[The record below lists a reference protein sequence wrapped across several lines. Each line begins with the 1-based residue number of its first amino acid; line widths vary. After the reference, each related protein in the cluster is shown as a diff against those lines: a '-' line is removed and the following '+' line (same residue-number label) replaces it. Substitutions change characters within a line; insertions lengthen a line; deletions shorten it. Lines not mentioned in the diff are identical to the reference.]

1 LFNSLFK
8 LGTSVDYF
16 PQNLPPPF
24 WLQYSPIWLHAWK
37 AGDGHLY
44 FKIKLKEMKT
54 IFITGASTGLGKAAA
69 KLFAARGWK
78 VIATMRKPGNEKEL
92 TLIDNI
98 SLLPLDV
105 TNPAQ
110 VKETVQKAIAGGNI
124 DVVFNNAGYGL
135 MGPLEPTTDEQL
147 VRQLDTN
154 LLGVIR
160 VTQAFIPYFREK
172 QQGLFITTTS
182 IGGLITFPFCSV
194 YHATKW
200 ALEGWSESMAFELKK
215 IGVGIKTVSPGG
227 IKTDFLNR
235 SAEIASLPVY
245 DEWVKK
251 LFAGFS
257 EDHFATAEQ
266 IAEVVYEAATDGKD
280 KLRYVAGEDAKALYA
295 QRLQLGD
302 EAFRKQME
310 QTFLGA

>member
-1 LFNSLFK
+1 
-8 LGTSVDYF
+8 
-16 PQNLPPPF
+16 
-24 WLQYSPIWLHAWK
+24 
-37 AGDGHLY
+37 
-44 FKIKLKEMKT
+44 MKT

-69 KLFAARGWK
+69 KLFASKGWN
-78 VIATMRKPGNEKEL
+78 VIATMRKPENEKEL
-92 TLIDNI
+92 NTISNI
-98 SLLPLDV
+98 TLLPLDV
-105 TNPAQ
+105 TDPEQ
-110 VKETVQKAIAGGNI
+110 IKTTVQKAVEISDI

-135 MGPLEPTTDEQL
+135 LGPLEAITDENL

-160 VTQAFIPYFREK
+160 VTQAFVPYFREK
-172 QQGLFITTTS
+172 QKGLFITTTS
-182 IGGLITFPFCSV
+182 IGGLITFPFSSV

-235 SAEIASLPVY
+235 SAEISSHPAY
-245 DEWVKK
+245 EKWMQQ
-251 LFAGFS
+251 LFAGFDENDFS
-257 EDHFATAEQ
+257 SAEQ

-280 KLRYVAGEDAKALYA
+280 NLRYVAGEDAQGLYA

-302 EAFRKQME
+302 EAFRAQME
-310 QTFLGA
+310 QAFLGN